1 MRKACLECPNRQT
14 CPLLSKNARED
25 PGCHPEKDVILVPN
39 QPNTIQI
46 EWHSGKQG
54 TPEEEIERT
63 VKILRN
69 FKGLPEPTSKIVIGN
84 LYVGDH
90 EKEKHRLAYA
100 FRQAE
105 NIERGLTM
113 TGGTSGVGSLY
124 GKANPHRMVQPGDN
138 RITEEARRE
147 LAESTCAK
155 RRFHLEAETRAIEN
169 RG

>member
-1 MRKACLECPNRQT
+1 MRKACLECPNRPS

-25 PGCHPEKDVILVPN
+25 PGCHAEKDVILVKN
-39 QPNTIQI
+39 QKNIVQI
-46 EWHSGKQG
+46 EWDRTKR

-105 NIERGLTM
+105 NIERGLAM
-113 TGGTSGVGSLY
+113 KGGISGVGSLY
-124 GKANPHRMVQPGDN
+124 GTPNPHRMVQPGDN

-147 LAESTCAK
+147 LAEFDRTK
-155 RRFHLEAETRAIEN
+155 RRCWMEAETRAIEN

>member
-25 PGCHPEKDVILVPN
+25 PGCHAEKDVILVKN
-39 QPNTIQI
+39 QKNIVQI
-46 EWHSGKQG
+46 EWDRTKR

-69 FKGLPEPTSKIVIGN
+69 FKGLPEPTSRIVIPD
-84 LYVGDH
+84 LYVGNE
-90 EKEKHRLAYA
+90 EKREHRLAYA

-124 GKANPHRMVQPGDN
+124 GKANPHLLVQPGDN